1 MAKRVLILGAAGRDF
16 HNFNVVFRDDPAYRV
31 LGFTAT
37 QIPSVEGRTYP
48 AELAGPLY
56 PAGIEIYPESEL
68 SRLIS
73 DLEVDL
79 CVFSYSDVS
88 FQTVMTRG
96 SEVLAGGASF
106 MLLGPHETMIQSR
119 RPVISVCAVRT
130 GVGKSATTRR
140 VVAIIKSLGSKPVVI
155 RHPMP
160 YGNLAL
166 QTCQRFA
173 TYEDLDRHNCTVEER
188 EEYEPHIDAGTVVYA
203 GVDYEEVLRAAEQEA
218 GVIVWDGGNND
229 FPFIRPDASIVLVDP
244 HRPGHELAYHPG
256 QANVRMAGIIVINK
270 VDTANPAAIEQTRRN
285 VLTLNP
291 GATIVLSEM
300 PVTAERPDLIKGRRV
315 LAIEDGPTVTH
326 GEMAYGAGIIAARK
340 YGASEIVDPRP
351 WAVGSIR
358 EAYNKYPHMTN
369 LLPALGYT
377 PRQLGELQE
386 TIRAVECDTIL
397 VATPV
402 DLRKLL
408 DLGRHAVR
416 VKYEVA
422 EKGQP
427 DLRAA
432 LEDALRR
439 KNMWP
444 LT

>member
-16 HNFNVVFRDDPAYRV
+16 HNFNVVFKDDPGYRV
-31 LGFTAT
+31 VGFTAT

-48 AELAGPLY
+48 AELAGQQY
-56 PAGIEIYPESEL
+56 PGGIKIYPESEL
-68 SRLIS
+68 PRLIS
-73 DLEVDL
+73 GLEVDL

-96 SEVLAGGASF
+96 SEVLAAGASF

-130 GVGKSATTRR
+130 GAGKSATTRR
-140 VVAIIKSLGSKPVVI
+140 VVAIVKNAGHKPVVI

-166 QTCQRFA
+166 QACQRFA
-173 TYEDLDRHNCTVEER
+173 TYDDLDRQNCTVEER
-188 EEYEPHIDAGTVVYA
+188 EEYEPHIDTGTVVYA
-203 GVDYEEVLRAAEQEA
+203 GVDYEKVLRAAEQEA
-218 GVIVWDGGNND
+218 DVIIWDGGNND
-229 FPFIRPDASIVLVDP
+229 FPFVRPDASIVLVDP
-244 HRPGHELAYHPG
+244 HRPGHELTYHPG
-256 QANVRMAGIIVINK
+256 QVNVRMADIIMINK
-270 VDTANPAAIEQTRRN
+270 IDTADPAAIEETRRN
-285 VLTLNP
+285 VRSLNP

-300 PVTAERPDLIKGRRV
+300 PVTAERPDLIEGKRV

-351 WAVGSIR
+351 PAVGSIR
-358 EAYNKYPHMTN
+358 EAYRKYPHMTN
-369 LLPALGYT
+369 VLPALGYT
-377 PRQLGELQE
+377 PLQLGELLE
-386 TIRAVECDTIL
+386 TIRAVECDTVL

-402 DLRKLL
+402 DLSRLL
-408 DLGRHAVR
+408 DLGPSAVR
-416 VKYEVA
+416 VKYEIA

-427 DLRAA
+427 DLRTA
-432 LEDALRR
+432 LEDTLLR
-439 KNMWP
+439 KNLVP